1 MPLAAPEDAGAALLD
16 LTTVAMV
23 VGLTEDAAAL
33 VEVTGALA
41 TTLEEEVTLATLVVT
56 GAALEET
63 TGAALE
69 ETTGA
74 ALEEATALEAGLDE
88 AALELAGA
96 APEPDPL
103 TVKSMQDS

>member
-1 MPLAAPEDAGAALLD
+1 
-16 LTTVAMV
+16 
-23 VGLTEDAAAL
+23 

-41 TTLEEEVTLATLVVT
+41 TTLEEEVTLATLVV
-56 GAALEET
+56 

>member
-1 MPLAAPEDAGAALLD
+1 MPLADPEDAGAALLD

-69 ETTGA
+69 E
-74 ALEEATALEAGLDE
+74 ATALEAGLDE